1 MKRIALALTASIW
14 ALAALAAYPEI
25 KFDTT
30 DHDCGTIRA
39 DKGALSWTYKFT
51 NTERRTARNHIGEQR
66 RMRMHQAY
74 ISYRTDSSGENPA
87 K

>member
-14 ALAALAAYPEI
+14 ALAALAAGPEI

-39 DKGALSWTYKFT
+39 DKGALS
-51 NTERRTARNHIGEQR
+51 
-66 RMRMHQAY
+66 
-74 ISYRTDSSGENPA
+74 
-87 K
+87 